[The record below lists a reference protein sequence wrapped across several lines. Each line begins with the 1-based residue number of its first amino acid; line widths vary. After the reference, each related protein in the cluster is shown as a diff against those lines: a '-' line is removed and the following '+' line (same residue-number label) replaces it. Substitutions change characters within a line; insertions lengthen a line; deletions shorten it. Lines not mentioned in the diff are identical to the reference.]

1 MIYSDIKTRFVIWTH
16 LRYELLLYDLWY
28 TVWTGTEA
36 RSIGYMNC
44 YVCGSWVG
52 TEIRPVELFDLD
64 RNTCDIFTGNESGY
78 MLYERY
84 AMKCI
89 YCINAFHRIY
99 IQALWLSKPV
109 CANFTRK
116 NLRVFTERP
125 TGLYDIERPTGPIC
139 YRDDLRIYRDDLR
152 IYRDDLRILQRKDWP
167 MVNSGLPYCWIQLE
181 NQQRWNSRGNTW
193 PIIHN

>member
-1 MIYSDIKTRFVIWTH
+1 MLNHLLRDMFCGITYIAILNCLDRF
-16 LRYELLLYDLWY
+16 
-28 TVWTGTEA
+28 EA
-36 RSIGYMNC
+36 RLTWDICYMFWF
-44 YVCGSWVG
+44 VCGSWAG

-116 NLRVFTERP
+116 NLRVFTEMP

-152 IYRDDLRILQRKDWP
+152 ILQRKDWP
-167 MVNSGLPYCWIQLE
+167 MVNSGLLYCWIQLE
-181 NQQRWNSRGNTW
+181 NRQRWNSRGNTW